1 MLATLLL
8 RQRGALG
15 QAGWLL
21 RAPWG
26 RRGTCPSPSRGK
38 PHGEW
43 PAVGTD
49 LHTLLHP
56 YSRRALFNVPTMHLP
71 QLFTS
76 TLPGTHRRTHSCPRR
91 TERHC
96 ELLTS
101 VEESLESAQAHSAV
115 PSTSP
120 PAIAQL
126 GISFAAQQ
134 PELLSPASQS
144 FSGALRAVH

>member
-21 RAPWG
+21 RAPRG

-91 TERHC
+91 TERHR

-101 VEESLESAQAHSAV
+101 VDGVCPGSFCSPQHLTSSDRTAWYFLCSSAARAAV
-115 PSTSP
+115 SCLTVLLRGPSCCAP
-120 PAIAQL
+120 
-126 GISFAAQQ
+126 
-134 PELLSPASQS
+134 
-144 FSGALRAVH
+144 R